1 MNHLGTKDFLA
12 WSLIIGSAFA
22 SRSLSSSF
30 EGGLGGGGGRI
41 GAEAEDFWSC
51 NRSISKH
58 LVLSSADSST
68 SSKEEVVVVVVFKEK
83 KIFAAGAKPASYKDW
98 FASRPFRFKTRFGGA
113 TKSSKLGA
121 F

>member
-1 MNHLGTKDFLA
+1 MGL
-12 WSLIIGSAFA
+12 AFA
-22 SRSLSSSF
+22 SRSSSWSSSF
-30 EGGLGGGGGRI
+30 GGGLGRI